1 MIAKVNGTV
10 VSAADVEEETK
21 AILAQHQ
28 QQIPQEQL
36 KAMLP
41 KIQKQAVES
50 IINRHLLYEE
60 VDRKKIAYNPER
72 VQAEI
77 DKIAGQFPSQAA
89 FEQQLS
95 NHGISLD
102 KMKED
107 LGQQFRIDAL
117 IRGYVDTKNIRV
129 SDDEVLTF
137 YNSNPESFQS
147 PEQVRASHILL
158 QVANDE
164 PQEVRTQ
171 KRLEMAGIIGQIEKG
186 ADFAQMAQ
194 NHSDCPSKQN
204 GGDLGA
210 FARGQMV
217 KPFEEAAFKMN
228 PGEVSDIVETEF
240 GYHVIKLVEK
250 SEARKEEF
258 ADVKDQITNHLIS
271 VKEQSE
277 FQELVKELREGA
289 TIEYAEQA

>member
-107 LGQQFRIDAL
+107 LGQQFRVDAL

-217 KPFEEAAFKMN
+217 KPFEEAAFKMK

-250 SEARKEEF
+250 NEARKEEF

>member
-107 LGQQFRIDAL
+107 LGQQFRVDAL

-250 SEARKEEF
+250 NEARKEEF